1 MSFLKN
7 SLYFTLTVPLGAL
20 LVACGG
26 ETPSESPA
34 SAAQSDT
41 PSSVAAADQ
50 TNPTAAT
57 GGQPEL
63 GSFGIDLSNRDPSV
77 HPGDDFFRYANGRWL
92 DNFELPESRSNYGS
106 FTVLSDRSDDRVR
119 TIIDDLSAME
129 PAAGSIEQKIADY
142 FLSYMDTETLN
153 ELGLSPLQPQLAVLE
168 EIDTREE
175 LIRGFGRS
183 QVDNT
188 ASPFGFFIGADRS
201 NPDRHQLNL
210 SVGGLGLP
218 DRDYYLQDTAEFQEV
233 REEYVAHIT
242 RVLDMADIE
251 NSTAKAEAILDLET
265 QVAEHTWPR
274 AQRRNRDL
282 TYNPMSYED
291 FKAEYP
297 NLDWDTYFEA
307 AGIND
312 LADLNVY
319 YPSAMSPI
327 IELVN
332 SLPVEDWRAL
342 MTYRYIVDS
351 AGVLSEEI
359 DQEAFHFYST
369 VLNGVPQQRERWER
383 GVLRVGSL
391 SSLGEAVGQIYVQR
405 HFPESAK
412 QQMEDLVEN
421 LRAALR
427 QSIEENDWM
436 GEETKEQA
444 YDKLQAFRPKI
455 AYPDEWKDL
464 SAIEISRDDLFGN
477 AQNIREFNYAD
488 EISDLGEPTNR
499 EEWGMTPQTV
509 NAYYNS
515 SFNEIVF
522 PAGILQPPFF
532 DPNADMA
539 VNYGGIGAVIGHEM
553 GHGFDD
559 QGSKSDAEG
568 VQRNWWTDA
577 DRANFEELATTLA
590 EQYNAFEPVPGYFVD
605 GRFTLG
611 ENIGDVGGLSM
622 AYRAYHMALGGEE
635 APIIDGLTGDQRFF
649 LAWAQVWQ
657 RKYRESNLI
666 QRLTTDPHSPAE
678 FRVNGVVR
686 NFDEWYE
693 AFDVT
698 PEHDLYLPPEDRIR
712 IW

>member
-1 MSFLKN
+1 MSAPK
-7 SLYFTLTVPLGAL
+7 PLLVIPLSAL
-20 LVACGG
+20 LIACGG
-26 ETPSESPA
+26 EDATTTGTMEATPQA
-34 SAAQSDT
+34 DT
-41 PSSVAAADQ
+41 QQATAAA
-50 TNPTAAT
+50 AGS
-57 GGQPEL
+57 GGEPEL
-63 GSFGIDLSNRDPSV
+63 GSFGIDLSNRDLSV
-77 HPGDDFFRYANGRWL
+77 HPGDDFFRYANGLWL
-92 DNFELPESRSNYGS
+92 DSFELPEDRSNYGS
-106 FTVLSDRSDDRVR
+106 FTVLSDRSDQRVR
-119 TIIDDLSAME
+119 TIIEDLSDLE

-142 FLSYMDTETLN
+142 FLSYMDTERLN
-153 ELGLSPLQPQLAVLE
+153 ELGLSPLQPQLSVLQ

-175 LIRGFGRS
+175 LIRGFGRA
-183 QVDNT
+183 QIDNT
-188 ASPFGFFIGADRS
+188 ASPFGFFISADRS
-201 NPDRHQLNL
+201 DPNRHQLNI

-218 DRDYYLQDTAEFQEV
+218 DRDYYLEDTPEFATV
-233 REEYVAHIT
+233 RREYVAHIT
-242 RVLDMADIE
+242 RVLEMADIAD
-251 NSTAKAEAILDLET
+251 SAAKADAILALET

-282 TYNPMSYED
+282 TYNPMSYAD

-297 NLDWDTYFEA
+297 NLDWDAYFTA
-307 AGIND
+307 AGID
-312 LADLNVY
+312 ELSDLNVY

-332 SLPVEDWRAL
+332 TLPIEDWRAL

-351 AGVLSEEI
+351 ASLLSEDI

-391 SSLGEAVGQIYVQR
+391 NSLGEAVGQIYVQR

-412 QQMEDLVEN
+412 QQMEELVEN
-421 LRAALR
+421 LRAALA
-427 QSIEENDWM
+427 QSIEEIDWM
-436 GEETKEQA
+436 SDATKEEA
-444 YDKLQAFRPKI
+444 NRKLQSFRPKI

-464 SAIEISRDDLFGN
+464 SSIEISRDDLFGN
-477 AQNIREFNYAD
+477 ARNIREFNYED
-488 EISDLGEPTNR
+488 EISRLGKPTNR

-559 QGSKSDAEG
+559 QGSKSDWAG
-568 VQRNWWTDA
+568 IQRNWWTDA
-577 DRANFEELATTLA
+577 DRAAFEEQANALAS
-590 EQYNAFEPVPGYFVD
+590 QYSQFQPVPGYFVD

-611 ENIGDVGGLSM
+611 ENIGDVGGLSL
-622 AYRAYHMALGGEE
+622 AYRAYRMALNGEE

-657 RKYRESNLI
+657 RKYRQSALI
-666 QRLTTDPHSPAE
+666 QRLTTDPHSPSE

-698 PEHDLYLPPEDRIR
+698 EEHELYLPPEQRIR